1 MTLFTRIHNSKIQLM
16 IIGLIA
22 ALMGIGQNGLLVS
35 LPFLV
40 SHSAFP
46 LPTWSIVIA
55 IGSFLFL
62 PAAPFWGRYSDKKG
76 PKNVVLQ
83 ALCGMSASFLLL
95 LSFAFLSGQHPEEAH
110 YWLIGLVLARIIYG
124 CTVAGMVPASQHWAI
139 LICGENNRLK
149 AITSVS
155 IGLSLGRLL
164 GPVLSIVLL
173 KLGPFSPLAMM
184 VIFPFLALL
193 IAAFLPTPAMIEKPI
208 PNITTTHSFIPNL
221 NLMPYL
227 LTGLSLCLTIAL
239 LQYSFSPLIESMTH
253 WSTDK
258 ISDAIGL
265 LLTISAAV
273 TLTTQVAVVK
283 KKKLQLSAMHQLG
296 SLLLLTGFLCF
307 LIDNIWAIGI
317 AMAISACGAAL
328 LVPAYTSKATAM
340 NPNNPGIVAGYIS
353 MSHTLGYGIASL
365 LAYTSTLS
373 PIYPIYVC
381 VLFSSV
387 ILVIAFMKPQIT
399 EVIEMEK

>member
-1 MTLFTRIHNSKIQLM
+1 MPFITRIHNSKIQLT

-40 SHSAFP
+40 SHSAFS

-76 PKNVVLQ
+76 PRKVVLQ
-83 ALCGMSASFLLL
+83 ALCGMSISFLLL
-95 LSFAFLSGQHPEEAH
+95 LSFAFLSGHYPTETH

-139 LICGENNRLK
+139 LICGEKNRLK

-164 GPVLSIVLL
+164 GPVLSIILL

-184 VIFPFLALL
+184 VVFPFLALL
-193 IAAFLPTPAMIEKPI
+193 IAAFLPNPKIIEKPI
-208 PNITTTHSFIPNL
+208 SSTAHSFIPNL
-221 NLMPYL
+221 NLVPYL

-239 LQYSFSPLIESMTH
+239 LQYSFSPLIKSITQ
-253 WSTDK
+253 WDTNK

-273 TLTTQVAVVK
+273 TLTTQIAVVK
-283 KKKLQLSAMHQLG
+283 KKKLKLLVMYQLG
-296 SLLLLTGFLCF
+296 SLLLLAGFLCF
-307 LIDNIWAIGI
+307 LIGNIWATAI

-340 NPNNPGIVAGYIS
+340 DPYNPGIVAGYIS

-373 PIYPIYVC
+373 PIYPIYIC
-381 VLFSSV
+381 ILFSSV
-387 ILVIAFMKPQIT
+387 IMAIAFMKPQIA
-399 EVIEMEK
+399 EIVEMKK

>member
-1 MTLFTRIHNSKIQLM
+1 MPFITRIHNSKIQLT

-40 SHSAFP
+40 SHSAFS

-76 PKNVVLQ
+76 PRKVVLQ
-83 ALCGMSASFLLL
+83 ALCGMSISFLLL
-95 LSFAFLSGQHPEEAH
+95 LSFAFLSGHYPTETH

-139 LICGENNRLK
+139 LICGEKNRLK

-164 GPVLSIVLL
+164 GPVLSIILL

-184 VIFPFLALL
+184 VVFPFLALL
-193 IAAFLPTPAMIEKPI
+193 IAAFLPNPKIIEKPI
-208 PNITTTHSFIPNL
+208 SSTAHSFIPNL
-221 NLMPYL
+221 NLVPYL

-239 LQYSFSPLIESMTH
+239 LQYSFSPLIKSITQ
-253 WSTDK
+253 WDTNK

-273 TLTTQVAVVK
+273 TLTTQIAVVK
-283 KKKLQLSAMHQLG
+283 KKKLKLLVMYQLG
-296 SLLLLTGFLCF
+296 SLLLLAGFLCF
-307 LIDNIWAIGI
+307 LIGNIWATAI

-340 NPNNPGIVAGYIS
+340 DPYNPGIVAGYIS

-373 PIYPIYVC
+373 PIYPIYIC
-381 VLFSSV
+381 ILFSSV
-387 ILVIAFMKPQIT
+387 IMAIAFMKPQIA
-399 EVIEMEK
+399 EIVEMK

>member
-1 MTLFTRIHNSKIQLM
+1 
-16 IIGLIA
+16 
-22 ALMGIGQNGLLVS
+22 MGIGQNGLLVS

-40 SHSAFP
+40 SHSAFS

-76 PKNVVLQ
+76 PRKVVLQ
-83 ALCGMSASFLLL
+83 ALCGMSISFLLL
-95 LSFAFLSGQHPEEAH
+95 LSFAFLSGHYPTETH

-139 LICGENNRLK
+139 LICGEKNRLK

-164 GPVLSIVLL
+164 GPVLSIILL

-184 VIFPFLALL
+184 VVFPFLALL
-193 IAAFLPTPAMIEKPI
+193 IAAFLPNPKIIEKPI
-208 PNITTTHSFIPNL
+208 SSTAHSFIPNL
-221 NLMPYL
+221 NLVPYL

-239 LQYSFSPLIESMTH
+239 LQYSFSPLIKSITQ
-253 WSTDK
+253 WDTNK

-273 TLTTQVAVVK
+273 TLTTQIAVVK
-283 KKKLQLSAMHQLG
+283 KKKLKLLVMYQLG
-296 SLLLLTGFLCF
+296 SLLLLAGFLCF
-307 LIDNIWAIGI
+307 LIGNIWATAI

-340 NPNNPGIVAGYIS
+340 DPYNPGIVAGYIS

-373 PIYPIYVC
+373 PIYPIYIC
-381 VLFSSV
+381 ILFSSV
-387 ILVIAFMKPQIT
+387 IMAIAFMKPQIA
-399 EVIEMEK
+399 EIVEMKK

>member
-1 MTLFTRIHNSKIQLM
+1 MPLFRKIQNSKIQLT

-40 SHSAFP
+40 SHSAFS

-62 PAAPFWGRYSDKKG
+62 PSAPFWGRYSDKKG

-83 ALCGMSASFLLL
+83 ALCGMSISFLLL
-95 LSFAFLSGQHPEEAH
+95 LSFAFLSGHYSETTN
-110 YWLIGLVLARIIYG
+110 YWLIGLILARVIYG

-164 GPVLSIVLL
+164 GPVLSIILL

-184 VIFPFLALL
+184 VIFPFLAFL
-193 IAAFLPTPAMIEKPI
+193 IAIFLPSPKIIER
-208 PNITTTHSFIPNL
+208 TTSNNTTKHSFIPNL
-221 NLMPYL
+221 NLLPYL
-227 LTGLSLCLTIAL
+227 FTGLSLCLAIAL
-239 LQYSFSPLIESMTH
+239 LQYSFSPLIENITQ
-253 WSTDK
+253 WDTNK
-258 ISDAIGL
+258 ISDTIGL

-273 TLTTQVAVVK
+273 TLTTQLAVIK
-283 KKKLQLSAMHQLG
+283 KKKLKISIMYQSG
-296 SLLLLTGFLCF
+296 SLCLLLGFLLF
-307 LIDNIWAIGI
+307 LISNIWTLGI

-340 NPNNPGIVAGYIS
+340 DPNNPGVVAGYVS

-373 PIYPIYVC
+373 PIYPIYIC
-381 VLFSSV
+381 ILFSSG
-387 ILVIAFMKPQIT
+387 IMVIAFMKPQIT
-399 EVIEMEK
+399 KITL

>member
-1 MTLFTRIHNSKIQLM
+1 MPLFRKIQNSKIQLT

-40 SHSAFP
+40 SHSAFS

-62 PAAPFWGRYSDKKG
+62 PSAPFWGRYSDKKG

-83 ALCGMSASFLLL
+83 ALCGMSISFLLL
-95 LSFAFLSGQHPEEAH
+95 LSFAFLSGHYSETTN
-110 YWLIGLVLARIIYG
+110 YWLIGLILARVIYG

-164 GPVLSIVLL
+164 GPVLSIILL

-184 VIFPFLALL
+184 VVFPFLAFL
-193 IAAFLPTPAMIEKPI
+193 IAIFLPNPKIIERTI
-208 PNITTTHSFIPNL
+208 GNNTTKHYFIPDL
-221 NLMPYL
+221 NLLPYL
-227 LTGLSLCLTIAL
+227 FTGLSLCLAIAL
-239 LQYSFSPLIESMTH
+239 LQYSFSPLIESITQ
-253 WSTDK
+253 WNTNR
-258 ISDAIGL
+258 ISDTIGL
-265 LLTISAAV
+265 LLTISAAI
-273 TLTTQVAVVK
+273 TLITQLAVIK
-283 KKKLQLSAMHQLG
+283 KKKLKISTMYQSG
-296 SLLLLTGFLCF
+296 SLCLLLGFLLF
-307 LIDNIWAIGI
+307 LISNIWTLGI

-340 NPNNPGIVAGYIS
+340 VPKNPGIVAGYVS

-373 PIYPIYVC
+373 PIYPIYIC
-381 VLFSSV
+381 TLFSSG
-387 ILVIAFMKPQIT
+387 IMVIAFMKPQIT
-399 EVIEMEK
+399 KIEK

>member
-1 MTLFTRIHNSKIQLM
+1 MPLFRKIQNSKIQLT

-40 SHSAFP
+40 SHSAFS

-62 PAAPFWGRYSDKKG
+62 PSAPFWGRYSDKKG

-83 ALCGMSASFLLL
+83 ALCGMSLSFLLL
-95 LSFAFLSGQHPEEAH
+95 LSFAFLSGHYSETTN
-110 YWLIGLVLARIIYG
+110 YWLIGLILARVIYG

-164 GPVLSIVLL
+164 GPVLSIILL
-173 KLGPFSPLAMM
+173 KLGPFSPLVMM
-184 VIFPFLALL
+184 VIFPFLAFL
-193 IAAFLPTPAMIEKPI
+193 IAIFLPSPKIIERTI
-208 PNITTTHSFIPNL
+208 DNNTTKHSFIPNL
-221 NLMPYL
+221 NLLPYL
-227 LTGLSLCLTIAL
+227 FTGLSLCLAIAL
-239 LQYSFSPLIESMTH
+239 LQYSFSPLIESITQ
-253 WSTDK
+253 WNANR
-258 ISDAIGL
+258 ISDTIGL

-273 TLTTQVAVVK
+273 TLTTQLAVIK
-283 KKKLQLSAMHQLG
+283 KKKLKLLTMYQSG
-296 SLLLLTGFLCF
+296 SLCLLLGFLLF
-307 LIDNIWAIGI
+307 SISNIWTLGI

-340 NPNNPGIVAGYIS
+340 DPKNPGIVAGYVS

-373 PIYPIYVC
+373 PIYPIYIC
-381 VLFSSV
+381 ILFSSG
-387 ILVIAFMKPQIT
+387 IMVIAFMKPQIT
-399 EVIEMEK
+399 KIEK

>member
-1 MTLFTRIHNSKIQLM
+1 MPFITRIHNSKIQLT

-40 SHSAFP
+40 SHSAFS

-76 PKNVVLQ
+76 PRKVVLQ
-83 ALCGMSASFLLL
+83 ALCGMSISFLLL
-95 LSFAFLSGQHPEEAH
+95 LSFAFLSGHYPTETH

-139 LICGENNRLK
+139 LICGEKNRLK

-164 GPVLSIVLL
+164 GPVLSIILL

-184 VIFPFLALL
+184 VVFPFLALL
-193 IAAFLPTPAMIEKPI
+193 IAAFLPNPKIIEKPI
-208 PNITTTHSFIPNL
+208 SSTAHSFIPNL
-221 NLMPYL
+221 NLVPYL

-239 LQYSFSPLIESMTH
+239 LQYSFSPLIKSITQ
-253 WSTDK
+253 WDTNK

-273 TLTTQVAVVK
+273 TLTTQIAVVK
-283 KKKLQLSAMHQLG
+283 KKKLKLLVMYQLG
-296 SLLLLTGFLCF
+296 SLLLLAGFLCF
-307 LIDNIWAIGI
+307 LIGNIWATAI

-340 NPNNPGIVAGYIS
+340 DPKNPGIVAGYVS

-373 PIYPIYVC
+373 PIYPIYIC
-381 VLFSSV
+381 ILFSSV
-387 ILVIAFMKPQIT
+387 IMAIAFMKPQIA
-399 EVIEMEK
+399 EIVEMKK

>member
-1 MTLFTRIHNSKIQLM
+1 MPFNTRIHDSKIQLT

-22 ALMGIGQNGLLVS
+22 ALMGVGQNGLLVS

-83 ALCGMSASFLLL
+83 ALYGMSISFLLL

-110 YWLIGLVLARIIYG
+110 YWLIGLILARIIYG

-155 IGLSLGRLL
+155 VGLSLGRLL

-173 KLGPFSPLAMM
+173 KLGPFSPLVMM

-193 IAAFLPTPAMIEKPI
+193 IATFLPSPAVIEKTI
-208 PNITTTHSFIPNL
+208 STTATTPSFIPNL
-221 NLMPYL
+221 NLVPYL

-239 LQYSFSPLIESMTH
+239 LQYSFSPLIKSITQ
-253 WSTDK
+253 WDTNK

-273 TLTTQVAVVK
+273 TLTTQIAVVK
-283 KKKLQLSAMHQLG
+283 KKKLKLLVMYQLG
-296 SLLLLTGFLCF
+296 SLLLLAGFLCF
-307 LIDNIWAIGI
+307 LIGNIWTTGI

-328 LVPAYTSKATAM
+328 LIPAYTSKATAM
-340 NPNNPGIVAGYIS
+340 DPYNPGIVAGYIS

-365 LAYTSTLS
+365 LAYASTLS
-373 PIYPIYVC
+373 PIYPIYIC
-381 VLFSSV
+381 ILFSSV
-387 ILVIAFMKPQIT
+387 IMAIAFMKPQIV
-399 EVIEMEK
+399 EIIEMKK